1 MDYPAYS
8 EELFYDKAGNRARRL
23 VGGEEELYQYD
34 PRNRLMALTRGG
46 VTAPFQYD
54 NAGNL
59 LRDDKARYSYDAFN
73 RTVKVETFDGNVQV
87 NRYDAEGLRHEMEE
101 NGRLVRFIFHKGEAV
116 AEQEEN
122 SNVIRLIRG
131 SELIARSSDSE
142 SARTY
147 YHYASDE
154 MGSTTH
160 IVDESGNVQN
170 RYAYDAWG
178 KIEVKE
184 EAVLNRFTYY
194 GQQIDPITQ
203 QYYLRARFYNP
214 VIGRFTQED
223 TYRGDGL
230 NLYAYCQNNAVMYID
245 PSGFGRISPVVSDNP
260 AIMSLMQQ
268 TTQQFAGINGQ
279 TVGAIP
285 TGKYFEQWFDD
296 LSVDELKLLMSDS
309 SVYKQLGS
317 TGRLRLGGK
326 HEFLKVSQMLKLKQL
341 GLTAYEI
348 RNFSTSTIQT
358 RFLDIDIGDGVLKT
372 SLHLDIKGKNRVE
385 QILLENGYIF
395 DGTVSSI
402 AHRQLD
408 EIILRSNT
416 KQELLDELLPW
427 LDKHFELVEVQDD
440 GTIIVK
446 KGHTGTPVDILNTTE
461 LNPSP
466 RSVYS

>member
-1 MDYPAYS
+1 MSVHSAGYS
-8 EELFYDKAGNRARRL
+8 L
-23 VGGEEELYQYD
+23 
-34 PRNRLMALTRGG
+34 
-46 VTAPFQYD
+46 
-54 NAGNL
+54 
-59 LRDDKARYSYDAFN
+59 
-73 RTVKVETFDGNVQV
+73 
-87 NRYDAEGLRHEMEE
+87 
-101 NGRLVRFIFHKGEAV
+101 
-116 AEQEEN
+116 
-122 SNVIRLIRG
+122 
-131 SELIARSSDSE
+131 
-142 SARTY
+142 
-147 YHYASDE
+147 
-154 MGSTTH
+154 
-160 IVDESGNVQN
+160 
-170 RYAYDAWG
+170 
-178 KIEVKE
+178 
-184 EAVLNRFTYY
+184 
-194 GQQIDPITQ
+194 
-203 QYYLRARFYNP
+203 
-214 VIGRFTQED
+214 
-223 TYRGDGL
+223 
-230 NLYAYCQNNAVMYID
+230 
-245 PSGFGRISPVVSDNP
+245 
-260 AIMSLMQQ
+260 
-268 TTQQFAGINGQ
+268 
-279 TVGAIP
+279 
-285 TGKYFEQWFDD
+285 
-296 LSVDELKLLMSDS
+296 
-309 SVYKQLGS
+309 
-317 TGRLRLGGK
+317 K